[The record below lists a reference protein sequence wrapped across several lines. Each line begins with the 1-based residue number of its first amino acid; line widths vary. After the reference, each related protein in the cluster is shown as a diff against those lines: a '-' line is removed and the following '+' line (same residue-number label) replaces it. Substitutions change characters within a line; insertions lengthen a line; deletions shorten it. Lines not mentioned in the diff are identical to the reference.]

1 MLKNYMIIKETSTF
15 MNKVIYNI
23 LSARIVKFIMK
34 ATIVLL
40 EIHPKFCT

>member
-1 MLKNYMIIKETSTF
+1 MIIRKETFTF

-23 LSARIVKFIMK
+23 LSARIVKFIIK
-34 ATIVLL
+34 AIIVLL